1 MVRSPLVKRK
11 VLAYITRENDG
22 RRELLVFKHRDHPEA
37 GLQVPGGTVEDT
49 ELLIDALYRE
59 VEEECGLTREE
70 LHLLGKLHKQMYYA
84 EDREKYYERNFFH
97 LEVTTETDDEWEHI
111 VAGDGEDGGLHFQFQ
126 WAPIKQLKDYLADD
140 QDNAVEWL
148 A

>member
-1 MVRSPLVKRK
+1 MGHSPYVKRK
-11 VLAYITRENDG
+11 VLAYITREQNG
-22 RRELLVFKHRDHPEA
+22 HKELLVFTHRDYPEA

-59 VEEECGLTREE
+59 VEEESGLKRED
-70 LHLLGKLHKQMYYA
+70 LHLQGKLHKQMYYA

-97 LEVTTETDDEWEHI
+97 LEVTAPTPDEWEY
-111 VAGDGEDGGLHFQFQ
+111 VVEGDSEDGGLHYNFQ
-126 WAPIKQLKDYLADD
+126 WAPVDGCNLAAD

-148 A
+148 YQ

>member
-1 MVRSPLVKRK
+1 MRQSPMVKRK
-11 VLAYITRENDG
+11 VLAYITREQG
-22 RRELLVFKHRDHPEA
+22 GHKELLVFTHRDYPEA

-59 VEEECGLTREE
+59 VEEETGLKRDD
-70 LHLLGKLHKQMYYA
+70 LQLQGKLHKYMYYA

-97 LEVTTETDDEWEHI
+97 LEVTAETSDEWEY
-111 VAGDGEDGGLHFQFQ
+111 VVDGDGEDGGLHYQFQ
-126 WAPIKQLKDYLADD
+126 WTPVKECALAAD

-148 A
+148 YQ